1 MNYDASSKYKTPSK
15 HEVAAAKYHP
25 IAAKYQPAPA
35 TKLEGASIPK
45 GHEGAPDLV
54 RDCGEALEAATI
66 GEE

>member
-1 MNYDASSKYKTPSK
+1 M
-15 HEVAAAKYHP
+15 AAAKYHP